1 MITVEADRAPEILL
15 GQKLFGGKV
24 TALNLGKRKL
34 VSASE
39 LAEKY
44 GLSNTT
50 VRTKLATINQGTCGK
65 HLYDPELAD
74 AMLSKTSRTHRRRK
88 E

>member
-24 TALNLGKRKL
+24 TALNLGKREL

>member
-1 MITVEADRAPEILL
+1 MAEYVITVEADRAPEILL

-50 VRTKLATINQGTCGK
+50 VRTKLANIYMTLNWQMPCCPKPHAPI
-65 HLYDPELAD
+65 D
-74 AMLSKTSRTHRRRK
+74 AERNK
-88 E
+88 